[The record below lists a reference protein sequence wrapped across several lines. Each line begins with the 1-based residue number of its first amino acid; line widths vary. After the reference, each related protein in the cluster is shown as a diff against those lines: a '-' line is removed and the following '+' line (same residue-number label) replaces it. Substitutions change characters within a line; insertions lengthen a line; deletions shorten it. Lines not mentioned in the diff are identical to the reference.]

1 MKRMNKKRNILCPD
15 INCSVRLS
23 LFGTCCVLALFA
35 LQLALPGVIAQAD
48 EPETAGGKVFNA
60 GIVVKDQ
67 VYNGEIVAPYH
78 IFQHTFQEG
87 TDSYIRPILITPDGK
102 PFTTYEGVRIVP
114 DYSFDNAPHIDILVI
129 PSTKLSMTED
139 LKNTEYIDWIKKT
152 DKQASYVMSLCFGS
166 FPLAATGALNGRTA
180 TTFPG
185 EKNKFARMFPE
196 IKVVRYGA
204 NFVVDGKYITSVG
217 GHPSHEPALY
227 LVEKL
232 YSRELAK
239 SIAEK
244 FAMRWAPN
252 EIPHIIVRQKKRN
265 NERNKE

>member
-1 MKRMNKKRNILCPD
+1 MKSMNKKRKILCPD
-15 INCSVRLS
+15 KKYSVRLS
-23 LFGTCCVLALFA
+23 LFGKCCVLALFA
-35 LQLALPGVIAQAD
+35 LQLALPGAIVQAE
-48 EPETAGGKVFNA
+48 EPETAGAKVYNA

-67 VYNGEIVAPYH
+67 VYNGEVVAPYH
-78 IFQHTFQEG
+78 VFQHTFQEG

-114 DYSFDNAPHIDILVI
+114 DYSFENAPHIDILVI
-129 PSTKLSMTED
+129 PSTKLSMTDD

-152 DKQASYVMSLCFGS
+152 DEQASYVMSLCFGS

-185 EKNKFARMFPE
+185 ERNKFARMFPE
-196 IKVVRYGA
+196 VKVVRYGA

-252 EIPHIIVRQKKRN
+252 EIPHIIVRQKQK
-265 NERNKE
+265 